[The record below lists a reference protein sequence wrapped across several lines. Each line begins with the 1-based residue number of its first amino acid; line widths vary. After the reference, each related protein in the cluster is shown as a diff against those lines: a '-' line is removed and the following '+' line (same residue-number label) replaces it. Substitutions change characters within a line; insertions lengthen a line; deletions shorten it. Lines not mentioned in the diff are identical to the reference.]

1 MSKRFTWEV
10 EKTSL
15 ILRVTDGA
23 KETTWKIRKNMKLED
38 VSQTLE
44 DMWVALQGGKTLG
57 ELAQELVPPVGAA
70 VPWDGRPML
79 EAVRTVDAEELAE
92 LQRYKT
98 VQADSEEAS
107 RAAQAARVAQL
118 NVGAKW
124 FEAEDDIYPF
134 DSVQVPDYDTGEIQ

>member
-1 MSKRFTWEV
+1 MSKKFTWEV

-23 KETTWKIRKNMKLED
+23 KETTWKIRKGMLSGQLITVFNEVLNSLWE
-38 VSQTLE
+38 SE
-44 DMWVALQGGKTLG
+44 PA
-57 ELAQELVPPVGAA
+57 
-70 VPWDGRPML
+70 PWDGKPML

-92 LQRYKT
+92 LQRYRP

-107 RAAQAARVAQL
+107 RAAQARRVAQL

-124 FEAEDDIYPF
+124 FEDLDDETYGVPI
-134 DSVQVPDYDTGEIQ
+134 PDYDTGEIN